1 MLQKWPAKPK
11 KIKKV
16 ITSGE
21 AITKLAA
28 IYATKNCSAA
38 SSIYKKES
46 KKMTQTLYIEKGA
59 ES

>member
-1 MLQKWPAKPK
+1 
-11 KIKKV
+11 V

-21 AITKLAA
+21 EITKLAA